1 MNAAV
6 ESYPQVSSSFGV
18 PYLSLAPIPPP
29 IDVAKSLAKRG
40 FNPEE
45 AHLLN
50 MMTDKEKRK
59 DYLSK
64 NLETTINHVF
74 EDSVVSFTNYYQ
86 LNKQNEVVSYPDGTV
101 LNIDPDERG
110 GLNKFGIESAVAGAL
125 DNPNQLVL
133 LYSPPG
139 PVVFDDNPNNK
150 FREIRPYTDGQLY
163 MMYSDGEKVNNV
175 AVSVSEE
182 GESWVSQLM
191 PYVYQQALSQPTDI
205 ERVAYFIQNPVLTG
219 KSIDEFL
226 NQRWNE
232 SNKAIYMNKDNIRY
246 SLPQTLS
253 LIRQSLA
260 GMMPK
265 SRIVADIMDSI
276 DFDHF
281 TIHDIDTIY
290 GALAQHYMID
300 KGLTTLTMGGSCGGD
315 TVKLDV
321 FSNGMDNLSTNFR
334 SITQGKNIPE
344 FVKPS
349 EEKEKITFELKPGH
363 NCQKCGADGGKNK
376 LGDCDICTTC
386 QEKYDK
392 GEFK

>member
-1 MNAAV
+1 MNAV
-6 ESYPQVSSSFGV
+6 FESYPV
-18 PYLSLAPIPPP
+18 PPTSLGIPYPTLP
-29 IDVAKSLAKRG
+29 QQPVIDVAKSLAKRG

-50 MMTDKEKRK
+50 AMTDKEKRK
-59 DYLSK
+59 DYLTK

-86 LNKQNEVVSYPDGTV
+86 MNERNEVVSYPDGTI
-101 LNIDPDERG
+101 LNIDADERG

-150 FREIRPYTDGQLY
+150 FREIKPYTDGQLY

-175 AVSVSEE
+175 AVSVSET

-191 PYVYQQALSQPTDI
+191 PYVYNQALSQPTDI

-232 SNKAIYMNKDNIRY
+232 SNKVIYTNKDNIRY
-246 SLPQTLS
+246 SLEDTLL

-265 SRIVADIMDSI
+265 SRIVADLMEKI

-281 TIHDIDTIY
+281 AMQDIDTIY

-300 KGLTTLTMGGSCGGD
+300 RGLTTLTMGGSCGGD
-315 TVKLDV
+315 VVKLDI
-321 FSNGMDNLSTNFR
+321 FSNGMDDLSTNFR
-334 SITQGKNIPE
+334 TITQGKNIPE
-344 FVKPS
+344 FALPS

-363 NCQKCGADGGKNK
+363 TCQKCGADGGKNK
-376 LGDCDICTTC
+376 LGNCDICTVC

>member
-1 MNAAV
+1 MNALF
-6 ESYPQVSSSFGV
+6 ESYHVAPSSFGTPYPTV
-18 PYLSLAPIPPP
+18 PQVAP

-45 AHLLN
+45 AYLLN
-50 MMTDKEKRK
+50 AMTDNEKKR

-74 EDSVVSFTNYYQ
+74 EDSVVSFTNHYQ
-86 LNKQNEVVSYPDGTV
+86 LNKQNEVVSYPDGTL

-125 DNPNQLVL
+125 ENPNQLVL

-150 FREIRPYTDGQLY
+150 FREIKPYTDGQLY

-232 SNKAIYMNKDNIRY
+232 SNKTIYTNKDNIRY

-265 SRIVADIMDSI
+265 SRIVADIIKGI

-281 TIHDIDTIY
+281 TMQDIDSIY
-290 GALAQHYMID
+290 GGLAQHYMID
-300 KGLTTLTMGGSCGGD
+300 RGLTSLTMGGSCGGD
-315 TVKLDV
+315 VVKLDI
-321 FSNGMDNLSTNFR
+321 FSNGMDNLSSSFR
-334 SITQGKNIPE
+334 AITQGKNIPE

-349 EEKEKITFELKPGH
+349 DEKEKITFELKPGH
-363 NCQKCGADGGKNK
+363 TCQKCGVDGGKRK
-376 LGDCDICTTC
+376 LGNCDICTAC

>member
-1 MNAAV
+1 MP
-6 ESYPQVSSSFGV
+6 YPKV
-18 PYLSLAPIPPP
+18 PHAQP
-29 IDVAKSLAKRG
+29 IDVAKSLAKKG

-50 MMTDKEKRK
+50 AMTDNEKKR

-86 LNKQNEVVSYPDGTV
+86 LNKQNEVVSYPDGTI

-150 FREIRPYTDGQLY
+150 FREIKPYTDGQLY

-175 AVSVSEE
+175 AVSISDT

-219 KSIDEFL
+219 K
-226 NQRWNE
+226 
-232 SNKAIYMNKDNIRY
+232 
-246 SLPQTLS
+246 
-253 LIRQSLA
+253 
-260 GMMPK
+260 
-265 SRIVADIMDSI
+265 
-276 DFDHF
+276 
-281 TIHDIDTIY
+281 
-290 GALAQHYMID
+290 
-300 KGLTTLTMGGSCGGD
+300 
-315 TVKLDV
+315 
-321 FSNGMDNLSTNFR
+321 
-334 SITQGKNIPE
+334 
-344 FVKPS
+344 
-349 EEKEKITFELKPGH
+349 
-363 NCQKCGADGGKNK
+363 
-376 LGDCDICTTC
+376 
-386 QEKYDK
+386 
-392 GEFK
+392 